1 MILARNSI
9 TLHHLRDITTV
20 VWYYKLQASTASPPA
35 KPTTETPSGWTTTEP
50 SYTEG
55 STNSLYV
62 VQKTTFSD
70 GTFEYSDV
78 SLSTSY
84 EAAKAAYNKSVQA
97 QTTANAA
104 QESID
109 NLEIGGRNLLL
120 NTNNFDSHKHQ
131 NSSGGGTWTFS
142 GDEATYTATAKS
154 WARLDLSYNPDMPS
168 ADISSQPNMDL
179 LGDTTI
185 TLSIEAKC
193 EGECNGSLYLQQ
205 IIYGNNNNRKYY
217 PLTNPTADCKNAFVL
232 TENWQRYSVTLPADY
247 TNTTY
252 WTSDSTQLSY
262 PNTGFGALI
271 YWNSTGTI
279 HVRKPKLERGQKA
292 TDWTLAPEDTQADID
307 ALQPELIVGTHGT
320 TATATWTGTSTVLT
334 EIKAGTRIQYK
345 LSSAGASNVTLNLTL
360 KNGTTTG
367 AKNVYFLNTTRLGTQ
382 YGVNAIVDL
391 IYDGSAWRVLNPY
404 YNSNTVGT
412 YGGTVT
418 AGANGVK
425 NYSLVMRD
433 TETTWVS
440 LTTTAGTGTSKS
452 RYTGKLYPDNV
463 MYMGSNNAYA
473 SGATTGT
480 CYEALGVN
488 LQYSTN
494 CGSTLTSGK
503 AVYLVGT
510 LDSDGLFTLDAT
522 WWTQTIPTTADGKTY
537 IYLGLAYSTT
547 NIYLV
552 SENTL
557 YQYFEGAFRTLREIE
572 EMKAAKVADNYL
584 SADNTGIMVADMTD
598 GTQYTPSNVPSGTKN
613 TFIDE
618 ESFQVRDGQETLASF
633 GETSQIGK
641 DGAAHMEMDDE
652 SITFVSQNGTDTAT
666 MGAMSS
672 TVKSVSESYT
682 TDSDSLTITLSS
694 DVTQG
699 GTITLTVN
707 NSAYTIT
714 YGTPYSYTGSSYSIA
729 YTGELNILITNTGG
743 ITLNAT
749 VAYTT
754 TMPASYGIAVVSDDD
769 AGRVRVT
776 SRHNNVDVANGALLT
791 TTGGSF
797 GLFDYKN
804 SKWLIR
810 TDSEGNVYLPIKA
823 IKPKT
828 IFNHKVVSFMNDA
841 WNYVSVSQLADY
853 NVVLVRAECYEVR
866 QLLVFCRLFQD
877 NPMYITDFAG
887 STRVRGGFIVDWTN
901 NRVGVRNV
909 GGGAYSANIYFQ
921 QVYGIL

>member
-20 VWYYKLQASTASPPA
+20 VWYYKLQASTASPPV
-35 KPTTETPSGWTTTEP
+35 KPTTATPSGWSTTEP

-109 NLEIGGRNLLL
+109 NLEIGGRNLIL
-120 NTNNFDSHKHQ
+120 NTAQERVSPA
-131 NSSGGGTWTFS
+131 ST
-142 GDEATYTATAKS
+142 
-154 WARLDLSYNPDMPS
+154 
-168 ADISSQPNMDL
+168 
-179 LGDTTI
+179 
-185 TLSIEAKC
+185 
-193 EGECNGSLYLQQ
+193 NGSAFVTPVPTMSNYASDILNNTEDYYTYSFNYEVTGNESSNAYIYVQ
-205 IIYGNNNNRKYY
+205 IRGASVSARSQGYY
-217 PLTNPTADCKNAFVL
+217 SYVLENPTGKHYCTFK
-232 TENWQRYSVTLPADY
+232 
-247 TNTTY
+247 
-252 WTSDSTQLSY
+252 LSS
-262 PNTGFGALI
+262 AQA
-271 YWNSTGTI
+271 TGTSLYCGI
-279 HVRKPKLERGQKA
+279 RLRYATDGAVLRVWNIKLEKGTKA
-292 TDWTLAPEDTQADID
+292 TDWTPAPEDLQADID
-307 ALQPELIVGTHGT
+307 TLQPELIVGTHGT

-360 KNGTTTG
+360 KGGTTTG
-367 AKNVYFLNTTRLGTQ
+367 AKPVYFLNTTRLGTQ

-404 YNSNTVGT
+404 TNSNTVGT
-412 YGGTVT
+412 YGGAVK

-440 LTTTAGTGTSKS
+440 LTTTAGTGTSKN
-452 RYTGKLYPDNV
+452 RYTGKLYPDKV
-463 MYMGSNNAYA
+463 MYMGSNSAYA

-494 CGSTLTSGK
+494 CGSTLTSGR

-510 LDSDGLFTLDAT
+510 LDSDGMFTLDAT

-552 SENTL
+552 PENTL
-557 YQYFEGAFRTLREIE
+557 YQYFEGAFRTLREIK

-598 GTQYTPSNVPSGTKN
+598 GNTYTPSTVPSGTKN

-618 ESFQVRDGQETLASF
+618 DSFQVRDGQETLASF
-633 GETSQIGK
+633 GTTIVIGKKGTNNLRAKIESGNFQIIDNSDNVLVNIGRVPAAAGEAKKVHYEFGPRQSGTPYGNYSFSQGTYNAATFDNQVVIGQYGRYGYRTNFSVSVSSDAPTFTIDISTYVAMGFTENDINIEIPNNEFTWALNDGIITVTIIREGTWVAEPWVRLTIGK
-641 DGAAHMEMDDE
+641 DIAFAVG
-652 SITFVSQNGTDTAT
+652 NGTENSRSDAFEVTWDGNARMALDETAT
-666 MGAMSS
+666 TGTDAELYSAI
-672 TVKSVSESYT
+672 TALGWES
-682 TDSDSLTITLSS
+682 
-694 DVTQG
+694 
-699 GTITLTVN
+699 
-707 NSAYTIT
+707 
-714 YGTPYSYTGSSYSIA
+714 
-729 YTGELNILITNTGG
+729 
-743 ITLNAT
+743 
-749 VAYTT
+749 
-754 TMPASYGIAVVSDDD
+754 
-769 AGRVRVT
+769 
-776 SRHNNVDVANGALLT
+776 
-791 TTGGSF
+791 
-797 GLFDYKN
+797 K
-804 SKWLIR
+804 
-810 TDSEGNVYLPIKA
+810 
-823 IKPKT
+823 
-828 IFNHKVVSFMNDA
+828 
-841 WNYVSVSQLADY
+841 
-853 NVVLVRAECYEVR
+853 VLV
-866 QLLVFCRLFQD
+866 
-877 NPMYITDFAG
+877 
-887 STRVRGGFIVDWTN
+887 
-901 NRVGVRNV
+901 
-909 GGGAYSANIYFQ
+909 
-921 QVYGIL
+921 

>member
-20 VWYYKLQASTASPPA
+20 VWYYKLQASTASPPT
-35 KPTTETPSGWTTTEP
+35 KPTTETPSGWSTTEP

-97 QTTANAA
+97 KDAADAA

-120 NTNNFDSHKHQ
+120 DTATERISPASSNNSAYVAPVPMMSDYASGILNNREDFFTYSFDYEVTGNEASEAYIYVQ
-131 NSSGGGTWTFS
+131 IRGGTV
-142 GDEATYTATAKS
+142 
-154 WARLDLSYNPDMPS
+154 PS
-168 ADISSQPNMDL
+168 ASQGYYSYVLEKPTGKHCCTFKL
-179 LGDTTI
+179 T
-185 TLSIEAKC
+185 EAQAT
-193 EGECNGSLYLQQ
+193 GTY
-205 IIYGNNNNRKYY
+205 
-217 PLTNPTADCKNAFVL
+217 ADCGIRLRNA
-232 TENWQRYSVTLPADY
+232 
-247 TNTTY
+247 TN
-252 WTSDSTQLSY
+252 
-262 PNTGFGALI
+262 GAILRV
-271 YWNSTGTI
+271 WNI
-279 HVRKPKLERGQKA
+279 KLEKGTKA
-292 TDWTLAPEDTQADID
+292 TDWTPAPEDTQADID

-360 KNGTTTG
+360 KGGTTTG
-367 AKNVYFLNTTRLGTQ
+367 AKPVYFLNTTRLGTQ

-404 YNSNTVGT
+404 TNSNTVGT
-412 YGGTVT
+412 YGGAVK

-440 LTTTAGTGTSKS
+440 LTTTAGTGATKE
-452 RYTGKLYPDNV
+452 RYTGKLYPDKV
-463 MYMGSNNAYA
+463 MYMGSNSAYA

-494 CGSTLTSGK
+494 CGSTLTSGR

-547 NIYLV
+547 SIYLV
-552 SENTL
+552 PENTL

-572 EMKAAKVADNYL
+572 EMKAAKVANNYI
-584 SADNTGIMVADMTD
+584 SADNTGLMVANMAD
-598 GTQYTPSNVPSGTKN
+598 GNTYTPSNVPSGVKN

-618 ESFQVRDGQETLASF
+618 DSFQVRDGTDVLASF
-633 GETSQIGK
+633 GEESRIGK
-641 DGAAHMEMDDE
+641 KDENHLDIDATGIQGANADGANFFNVDMDGAVTDALVSPNTE
-652 SITFVSQNGTDTAT
+652 IVRIISVSAGNAKTATVSLEPFSMSDKNVVLRVRSRVRPTGSQQYTYYFDDFVFVYGTDKSFNALHDAYYISVTYSASADT
-666 MGAMSS
+666 LTLYGGAFQG
-672 TVKSVSESYT
+672 TGGFVG
-682 TDSDSLTITLSS
+682 DSDVFLVSYYR
-694 DVTQG
+694 
-699 GTITLTVN
+699 
-707 NSAYTIT
+707 AT
-714 YGTPYSYTGSSYSIA
+714 YAPAFYFGS
-729 YTGELNILITNTGG
+729 
-743 ITLNAT
+743 
-749 VAYTT
+749 
-754 TMPASYGIAVVSDDD
+754 
-769 AGRVRVT
+769 R
-776 SRHNNVDVANGALLT
+776 
-791 TTGGSF
+791 
-797 GLFDYKN
+797 
-804 SKWLIR
+804 
-810 TDSEGNVYLPIKA
+810 
-823 IKPKT
+823 
-828 IFNHKVVSFMNDA
+828 
-841 WNYVSVSQLADY
+841 ADY
-853 NVVLVRAECYEVR
+853 NPGKFSATLGESLSASSRDQFACGRYNTEDPDYAFMVGNGSETDGESNAFAVTWDGNQLLGLEETAASGTDAELYSAITALGWESEVLV
-866 QLLVFCRLFQD
+866 
-877 NPMYITDFAG
+877 
-887 STRVRGGFIVDWTN
+887 
-901 NRVGVRNV
+901 
-909 GGGAYSANIYFQ
+909 
-921 QVYGIL
+921 

>member
-20 VWYYKLQASTASPPA
+20 VWYYKLQASTASPPV
-35 KPTTETPSGWTTTEP
+35 KPTTATPSGWSTTEP

-109 NLEIGGRNLLL
+109 NLEIGGRNLIL
-120 NTNNFDSHKHQ
+120 NTAQERVSPASTNGSAFVTPVPTMSNYASDILNNTEDYYTYSF
-131 NSSGGGTWTFS
+131 NYEVTGNESSNAYIYVQIRGAS
-142 GDEATYTATAKS
+142 V
-154 WARLDLSYNPDMPS
+154 S
-168 ADISSQPNMDL
+168 ASSQGYYSYVLENPT
-179 LGDTTI
+179 GKHYCTFK
-185 TLSIEAKC
+185 LSSAQAT
-193 EGECNGSLYLQQ
+193 GTSLYCGIRLR
-205 IIYGNNNNRKYY
+205 YATDG
-217 PLTNPTADCKNAFVL
+217 AVL
-232 TENWQRYSVTLPADY
+232 RV
-247 TNTTY
+247 
-252 WTSDSTQLSY
+252 
-262 PNTGFGALI
+262 
-271 YWNSTGTI
+271 WNI
-279 HVRKPKLERGQKA
+279 KLEKGTKA
-292 TDWTLAPEDTQADID
+292 TDWTPAPEDLQADID
-307 ALQPELIVGTHGT
+307 TLQPELIVGTHGT

-360 KNGTTTG
+360 KGGTTTG
-367 AKNVYFLNTTRLGTQ
+367 AKPVYFLNTTRLGTQ

-404 YNSNTVGT
+404 TNSNTVGT
-412 YGGTVT
+412 YGGAVK

-440 LTTTAGTGTSKS
+440 LTTTAGTGTSKN
-452 RYTGKLYPDNV
+452 RYTGKLYPDKV
-463 MYMGSNNAYA
+463 MYMGSNSAYA

-494 CGSTLTSGK
+494 CGSTLTSGR

-510 LDSDGLFTLDAT
+510 LDSDGMFTLDAT

-552 SENTL
+552 PENTL

-598 GTQYTPSNVPSGTKN
+598 GNTYTPSTVPSGTKN

-618 ESFQVRDGQETLASF
+618 DSFQVRDGQETLASF
-633 GETSQIGK
+633 GTTIVIGKKGTNNLRAKIESGNFQIIDNSDNVLVNIGRVPAAAGEAKKVHYEFGPRQSGTPYGNYSFSQGTYNAATFDNQVVIGQYGRYGYRTNFSVSVSSDAPTFTIDISTYVAMGFTENDINIEIPNNEFTWALNDGIITVTIIREGTWVAEPWVRLTIGK
-641 DGAAHMEMDDE
+641 DIAFAVG
-652 SITFVSQNGTDTAT
+652 NGTENSRSDAFEVTWDGNARMALDETAT
-666 MGAMSS
+666 TGTDAELYSAI
-672 TVKSVSESYT
+672 TALGWESE
-682 TDSDSLTITLSS
+682 
-694 DVTQG
+694 
-699 GTITLTVN
+699 
-707 NSAYTIT
+707 
-714 YGTPYSYTGSSYSIA
+714 
-729 YTGELNILITNTGG
+729 
-743 ITLNAT
+743 
-749 VAYTT
+749 
-754 TMPASYGIAVVSDDD
+754 
-769 AGRVRVT
+769 
-776 SRHNNVDVANGALLT
+776 
-791 TTGGSF
+791 
-797 GLFDYKN
+797 
-804 SKWLIR
+804 
-810 TDSEGNVYLPIKA
+810 
-823 IKPKT
+823 
-828 IFNHKVVSFMNDA
+828 
-841 WNYVSVSQLADY
+841 
-853 NVVLVRAECYEVR
+853 VLV
-866 QLLVFCRLFQD
+866 
-877 NPMYITDFAG
+877 
-887 STRVRGGFIVDWTN
+887 
-901 NRVGVRNV
+901 
-909 GGGAYSANIYFQ
+909 
-921 QVYGIL
+921 

>member
-20 VWYYKLQASTASPPA
+20 VWYYKLQASTASPPV
-35 KPTTETPSGWTTTEP
+35 KPTTATPSGWSTTEP

-109 NLEIGGRNLLL
+109 NLEIGGRNLIL
-120 NTNNFDSHKHQ
+120 NTAQERVSPASTNGSAFVTPVPTMSNYASDILNNTEDYYTYSF
-131 NSSGGGTWTFS
+131 NYEVTGNESSNAYIYVQIRGAS
-142 GDEATYTATAKS
+142 V
-154 WARLDLSYNPDMPS
+154 S
-168 ADISSQPNMDL
+168 ASSQGYYSYVLENPT
-179 LGDTTI
+179 GKHYCTFK
-185 TLSIEAKC
+185 LSSAQAT
-193 EGECNGSLYLQQ
+193 GTSLYCGIRLR
-205 IIYGNNNNRKYY
+205 YATDG
-217 PLTNPTADCKNAFVL
+217 AVL
-232 TENWQRYSVTLPADY
+232 RV
-247 TNTTY
+247 
-252 WTSDSTQLSY
+252 
-262 PNTGFGALI
+262 
-271 YWNSTGTI
+271 WNI
-279 HVRKPKLERGQKA
+279 KLEKGTKA
-292 TDWTLAPEDTQADID
+292 TDWTPAPEDLQADID
-307 ALQPELIVGTHGT
+307 TLQPELIVGTHGT

-360 KNGTTTG
+360 KGGTTTG
-367 AKNVYFLNTTRLGTQ
+367 AKPVYFLNTTRLGTQ

-404 YNSNTVGT
+404 TNSNTVGT
-412 YGGTVT
+412 YGGAVK

-440 LTTTAGTGTSKS
+440 LTTTAGTGTSKN
-452 RYTGKLYPDNV
+452 RYTGKLYPDKV
-463 MYMGSNNAYA
+463 MYMGSNSAYA

-494 CGSTLTSGK
+494 CGSTLTSGR

-510 LDSDGLFTLDAT
+510 LDSDGMFTLDAT

-552 SENTL
+552 PENTL
-557 YQYFEGAFRTLREIE
+557 YQYFEGAFRTLREIK

-598 GTQYTPSNVPSGTKN
+598 GNTYTPSTVPSGTKN

-618 ESFQVRDGQETLASF
+618 DSFQVRDGQETLASF
-633 GETSQIGK
+633 GTTIVIGKKGTNNLRAKIESGNFQIIDNSDNVLVNIGRVPAAAGEAKKVHYEFGPRQSGTPYGNYSFSQGTYNAATFDNQVVIGQYGRYGYRTNFSVSVSSDAPTFTIDISTYVAMGFTENDINIEIPNNEFTWALNDGIITVTIIREGTWVAEPWVRLTIGK
-641 DGAAHMEMDDE
+641 DIAFAVG
-652 SITFVSQNGTDTAT
+652 NGTENSRSDAFEVTWDGNARMALDETAT
-666 MGAMSS
+666 TGTDAELYSAI
-672 TVKSVSESYT
+672 TALGWES
-682 TDSDSLTITLSS
+682 
-694 DVTQG
+694 
-699 GTITLTVN
+699 
-707 NSAYTIT
+707 
-714 YGTPYSYTGSSYSIA
+714 
-729 YTGELNILITNTGG
+729 
-743 ITLNAT
+743 
-749 VAYTT
+749 
-754 TMPASYGIAVVSDDD
+754 
-769 AGRVRVT
+769 
-776 SRHNNVDVANGALLT
+776 
-791 TTGGSF
+791 
-797 GLFDYKN
+797 K
-804 SKWLIR
+804 
-810 TDSEGNVYLPIKA
+810 
-823 IKPKT
+823 
-828 IFNHKVVSFMNDA
+828 
-841 WNYVSVSQLADY
+841 
-853 NVVLVRAECYEVR
+853 VLV
-866 QLLVFCRLFQD
+866 
-877 NPMYITDFAG
+877 
-887 STRVRGGFIVDWTN
+887 
-901 NRVGVRNV
+901 
-909 GGGAYSANIYFQ
+909 
-921 QVYGIL
+921 

>member
-35 KPTTETPSGWTTTEP
+35 KPTTATPSGWTTTEP

-109 NLEIGGRNLLL
+109 NLEIGGRNLIYNSATMPFEPNGLKGWRASGGTVVHVEL
-120 NTNNFDSHKHQ
+120 TDPPIHNLTGAIRVTNNGSAAARIGMAQDKLKNKFITGERYTQSCWIRGSENLKASLQPIWAASGQTTGNSYTFMDYFDITTEWTYIKWENALLSGDQ
-131 NSSGGGTWTFS
+131 AESYSGG
-142 GDEATYTATAKS
+142 YV
-154 WARLDLSYNPDMPS
+154 YVQNVPV
-168 ADISSQPNMDL
+168 
-179 LGDTTI
+179 
-185 TLSIEAKC
+185 
-193 EGECNGSLYLQQ
+193 NGWFEVCGMKVEKGS
-205 IIYGNNNNRKYY
+205 
-217 PLTNPTADCKNAFVL
+217 
-232 TENWQRYSVTLPADY
+232 
-247 TNTTY
+247 
-252 WTSDSTQLSY
+252 
-262 PNTGFGALI
+262 
-271 YWNSTGTI
+271 
-279 HVRKPKLERGQKA
+279 KA
-292 TDWTLAPEDTQADID
+292 TDWTPAPEDLQADID
-307 ALQPELIVGTHGT
+307 TLQPELIVGTHGT
-320 TATATWTGTSTVLT
+320 TATATWTGTSAVLT

-382 YGVNAIVDL
+382 YGINATIDL

-404 YNSNTVGT
+404 TNSNTVGT
-412 YGGTVT
+412 YGGAVK
-418 AGANGVK
+418 AGTNGVK

-452 RYTGKLYPDNV
+452 RYTGKLYPDKV
-463 MYMGSNNAYA
+463 MYMGSNSAYA

-494 CGSTLTSGK
+494 CGSTLTSGR

-547 NIYLV
+547 SIYLV
-552 SENTL
+552 PENTL

-584 SADNTGIMVADMTD
+584 SSDNTGIMVADMTD
-598 GTQYTPSNVPSGTKN
+598 GNTYTPSNVPSGTKN

-618 ESFQVRDGQETLASF
+618 DSFQVRDGTDVLASF
-633 GETSQIGK
+633 GETTQIGK
-641 DGAAHMEMDDE
+641 DDTNHQVIDAAGIQGVNANSVPVFDISMDGANRTTLIRNEVWNSEHINSNPK
-652 SITFVSQNGTDTAT
+652 SI
-666 MGAMSS
+666 
-672 TVKSVSESYT
+672 
-682 TDSDSLTITLSS
+682 
-694 DVTQG
+694 
-699 GTITLTVN
+699 
-707 NSAYTIT
+707 TIT
-714 YGTPYSYTGSSYSIA
+714 YGPAIGSTTLLPVGDVQYAYRLEITKSDGTKETSNGRVDFGIVNVGENVQKTVETG
-729 YTGELNILITNTGG
+729 TGW
-743 ITLNAT
+743 
-749 VAYTT
+749 
-754 TMPASYGIAVVSDDD
+754 
-769 AGRVRVT
+769 RVRVT
-776 SRHNNVDVANGALLT
+776 YQFVNEVSFNTQVEIN
-791 TTGGSF
+791 TTGIDTSAEPYVMSIKFTIRYRYVYSVIPSPAFTLGTRFGTPGAFSGAIGENLSTQYDNAFACGKNNIDNEDYAFMVGNGSGSSETETSNAF
-797 GLFDYKN
+797 AVTWDGNQLFALDGDAA
-804 SKWLIR
+804 SG
-810 TDSEGNVYLPIKA
+810 TD
-823 IKPKT
+823 
-828 IFNHKVVSFMNDA
+828 
-841 WNYVSVSQLADY
+841 
-853 NVVLVRAECYEVR
+853 AE
-866 QLLVFCRLFQD
+866 L
-877 NPMYITDFAG
+877 
-887 STRVRGGFIVDWTN
+887 
-901 NRVGVRNV
+901 
-909 GGGAYSANIYFQ
+909 YSAITALGWEEDVF
-921 QVYGIL
+921 L

>member
-35 KPTTETPSGWTTTEP
+35 KPTTATPSGWTTTEP

-84 EAAKAAYNKSVQA
+84 EAAKIAYNKAVV
-97 QTTANAA
+97 A
-104 QESID
+104 QESADAIPATVPGI
-109 NLEIGGRNLLL
+109 NLSPFFSHDLTDIYDA
-120 NTNNFDSHKHQ
+120 NTNPNGFWMDNGTSYGWTKNTKFTFTKLEDGWLHIHID
-131 NSSGGGTWTFS
+131 NSSGTGIIRNDCCVT
-142 GDEATYTATAKS
+142 
-154 WARLDLSYNPDMPS
+154 RYNPSVKRATKYTFLAEFRNNQSTGAASMADFYLVQQSGSVQFWGQNVSTAPLVHLEGIGGVTVPISEIPS
-168 ADISSQPNMDL
+168 DGSYVFSRF
-179 LGDTTI
+179 TKY
-185 TLSIEAKC
+185 SES
-193 EGECNGSLYLQQ
+193 EGESSHWTTNEKMVTFTFRANAGAVLDYEIRLSLYEGEYWGPYTPYVVSDTSA
-205 IIYGNNNNRKYY
+205 IR
-217 PLTNPTADCKNAFVL
+217 NAV
-232 TENWQRYSVTLPADY
+232 
-247 TNTTY
+247 
-252 WTSDSTQLSY
+252 
-262 PNTGFGALI
+262 
-271 YWNSTGTI
+271 
-279 HVRKPKLERGQKA
+279 
-292 TDWTLAPEDTQADID
+292 D

-367 AKNVYFLNTTRLGTQ
+367 AKNVYFLNTTRLDTQ
-382 YGVNAIVDL
+382 YGINAIIDL

-404 YNSNTVGT
+404 TNSNTVGT
-412 YGGTVT
+412 YGGAVK
-418 AGANGVK
+418 AGTNGVK

-494 CGSTLTSGK
+494 CGSTLTSGR

-552 SENTL
+552 PDNTL

-613 TFIDE
+613 TFINED
-618 ESFQVRDGQETLASF
+618 SFQVRDGTDVLASF
-633 GETSQIGK
+633 GETTQIGQDGTNHQIIDSTGLQGINEDGLTVFQIDM
-641 DGAAHMEMDDE
+641 DGAVTE
-652 SITFVSQNGTDTAT
+652 TFVSSGKRLAFLRSIASGQSKTVTVPLDDFPIINKRVILKVVTLFRTDE
-666 MGAMSS
+666 GDI
-672 TVKSVSESYT
+672 VE
-682 TDSDSLTITLSS
+682 
-694 DVTQG
+694 QH
-699 GTITLTVN
+699 
-707 NSAYTIT
+707 NSIERFT
-714 YGTPYSYTGSSYSIA
+714 YGTDAQLSKTYGATQYTVTYSASDNTLTLLVQVGDAPARQYTYV
-729 YTGELNILITNTGG
+729 ELNLMSYYTSAPAPAFLFGSRRSSDNLGAFSGTIGEALSASTRDQFACGRYNYEHTDYAFMVGNGSMEEGDSNALAVTWDGNMMMALDEDAVSGTDAELYSAIT
-743 ITLNAT
+743 
-749 VAYTT
+749 
-754 TMPASYGIAVVSDDD
+754 
-769 AGRVRVT
+769 
-776 SRHNNVDVANGALLT
+776 
-791 TTGGSF
+791 SF
-797 GLFDYKN
+797 GWED
-804 SKWLIR
+804 
-810 TDSEGNVYLPIKA
+810 DV
-823 IKPKT
+823 
-828 IFNHKVVSFMNDA
+828 
-841 WNYVSVSQLADY
+841 
-853 NVVLVRAECYEVR
+853 
-866 QLLVFCRLFQD
+866 
-877 NPMYITDFAG
+877 
-887 STRVRGGFIVDWTN
+887 IVW
-901 NRVGVRNV
+901 
-909 GGGAYSANIYFQ
+909 
-921 QVYGIL
+921 

>member
-35 KPTTETPSGWTTTEP
+35 KPTTETPTGWSTTEP

-97 QTTANAA
+97 QTTANDAKD
-104 QESID
+104 SID

-120 NTNNFDSHKHQ
+120 NTGGNDVAKVRTAIALQSGSTALTNNMSTKTMSNGEIHFVTTTTTNERYYRFITPVRDNLWGIEPGK
-131 NSSGGGTWTFS
+131 
-142 GDEATYTATAKS
+142 TYTISFYTKGTVGASNDIRYRSQYIDTSNWKTISDKTFTEKVGTNYQKVSFTETIPSNATA
-154 WARLDLSYNPDMPS
+154 YY
-168 ADISSQPNMDL
+168 SSIQVYGDDTSNSDFYIKNL
-179 LGDTTI
+179 KFELG
-185 TLSIEAKC
+185 
-193 EGECNGSLYLQQ
+193 N
-205 IIYGNNNNRKYY
+205 
-217 PLTNPTADCKNAFVL
+217 
-232 TENWQRYSVTLPADY
+232 
-247 TNTTY
+247 
-252 WTSDSTQLSY
+252 
-262 PNTGFGALI
+262 
-271 YWNSTGTI
+271 
-279 HVRKPKLERGQKA
+279 KP
-292 TDWTLAPEDTQADID
+292 TDWTPAPEDLQAGID
-307 ALQPELIVGTHGT
+307 TLQPELIVGTHGT

-382 YGVNAIVDL
+382 YDVNAIVDL

-404 YNSNTVGT
+404 TNSNTVGT
-412 YGGTVT
+412 YGGAVK

-463 MYMGSNNAYA
+463 MYMGSNSAYA

-494 CGSTLTSGK
+494 CGSTLTSGR

-547 NIYLV
+547 SIYLV
-552 SENTL
+552 PENTL

-598 GTQYTPSNVPSGTKN
+598 GNTYTPSTVPSGTKN

-618 ESFQVRDGQETLASF
+618 DSFQVRDGQEILASF
-633 GETSQIGK
+633 GTTTVIGK
-641 DGAAHMEMDDE
+641 KGANNLRTKIGSGNFQIIDNDDNVLSNIGRVPATAGE
-652 SITFVSQNGTDTAT
+652 AKKVHYSFGSRLSGTPYGNYSFVQGANNAAAFDNQVVIGKYGRYGYRFNG
-666 MGAMSS
+666 S
-672 TVKSVSESYT
+672 
-682 TDSDSLTITLSS
+682 SDSLSSDEPTFTINVSTYIAMGFTESDISIKIPDCDFTWVLNDGIITVTITEEGTWFGRIIFYYVRIGEDIAFAVGNGTENSRS
-694 DVTQG
+694 DAFEVTWDG
-699 GTITLTVN
+699 
-707 NSAYTIT
+707 
-714 YGTPYSYTGSSYSIA
+714 
-729 YTGELNILITNTGG
+729 
-743 ITLNAT
+743 NAR
-749 VAYTT
+749 
-754 TMPASYGIAVVSDDD
+754 M
-769 AGRVRVT
+769 
-776 SRHNNVDVANGALLT
+776 ALDET
-791 TTGGSF
+791 ATTG
-797 GLFDYKN
+797 
-804 SKWLIR
+804 
-810 TDSEGNVYLPIKA
+810 TDAELYSAITALGWESE
-823 IKPKT
+823 
-828 IFNHKVVSFMNDA
+828 
-841 WNYVSVSQLADY
+841 
-853 NVVLVRAECYEVR
+853 VLV
-866 QLLVFCRLFQD
+866 
-877 NPMYITDFAG
+877 
-887 STRVRGGFIVDWTN
+887 
-901 NRVGVRNV
+901 
-909 GGGAYSANIYFQ
+909 
-921 QVYGIL
+921 

>member
-35 KPTTETPSGWTTTEP
+35 KPTTATPSGWNTTEP

-120 NTNNFDSHKHQ
+120 NTNNFDSHKYQ

-193 EGECNGSLYLQQ
+193 EGECNGILYLQP

-217 PLTNPTADCKNAFVL
+217 PLTNPTADCKNTFVL

-279 HVRKPKLERGQKA
+279 HVRKPKLEKGTKA
-292 TDWTLAPEDTQADID
+292 TDWTPAPEDLQADID
-307 ALQPELIVGTHGT
+307 TLQPELIVGTHGT
-320 TATATWTGTSTVLT
+320 TDTATWTGTSTVLT
-334 EIKAGTRIQYK
+334 ELKAGTRIQYK
-345 LSSAGASNVTLNLTL
+345 LSSKGASNVTLNLTL
-360 KNGTTTG
+360 KSGATTG
-367 AKNVYFLNTTRLGTQ
+367 AKAVYFVGNTRLGTQ
-382 YGVNAIVDL
+382 YDINAVVDL

-440 LTTTAGTGTSKS
+440 LTTTAGTGTSKN
-452 RYTGKLYPDNV
+452 RYTGKLYPDKV
-463 MYMGSNNAYA
+463 MYMGSNSAYA

-494 CGSTLTSGK
+494 CGSTLTSGR

-552 SENTL
+552 PENTL

-572 EMKAAKVADNYL
+572 ELKAAKTADNYL
-584 SADNTGIMVADMTD
+584 SSDNTGIMVADMTD
-598 GTQYTPSNVPSGTKN
+598 GNTYTPSTVPSGTKN
-613 TFIDE
+613 TFINED
-618 ESFQVRDGQETLASF
+618 SFQVRDGKETLASF
-633 GETSQIGK
+633 GTVSQIGADTDSHLMIDTLGIRGIDI
-641 DGAAHMEMDDE
+641 DGRTLFN
-652 SITFVSQNGTDTAT
+652 I
-666 MGAMSS
+666 AMSDGPVTYMYTYTS
-672 TVKSVSESYT
+672 LSHLYNDINSEHPN
-682 TDSDSLTITLSS
+682 L
-694 DVTQG
+694 DVT
-699 GTITLTVN
+699 
-707 NSAYTIT
+707 
-714 YGTPYSYTGSSYSIA
+714 
-729 YTGELNILITNTGG
+729 NILTRPSLLMNC
-743 ITLNAT
+743 TLLE
-749 VAYTT
+749 
-754 TMPASYGIAVVSDDD
+754 P
-769 AGRVRVT
+769 
-776 SRHNNVDVANGALLT
+776 
-791 TTGGSF
+791 
-797 GLFDYKN
+797 
-804 SKWLIR
+804 
-810 TDSEGNVYLPIKA
+810 
-823 IKPKT
+823 
-828 IFNHKVVSFMNDA
+828 
-841 WNYVSVSQLADY
+841 QY
-853 NVVLVRAECYEVR
+853 NVVLTHGDGSESTDQIVTTFTNENVDYAHKKRNTVAKDYGTFYIEFWKQNNGNEIRVNIEYTFGNNTDITNVRVYFPNIIYSGRVTARPSFSLGTRSNDDMSTMGSYSATCGEELTAGARAQFACGK
-866 QLLVFCRLFQD
+866 FNAD
-877 NPMYITDFAG
+877 NPDYAFMVGNGDETNGDSNAFAVTWDGNHLMALDEDATTGTDADLYAAITALG
-887 STRVRGGFIVDWTN
+887 WESKVLV
-901 NRVGVRNV
+901 
-909 GGGAYSANIYFQ
+909 
-921 QVYGIL
+921 

>member
-35 KPTTETPSGWTTTEP
+35 KPTTETPSGWNTTEP

-109 NLEIGGRNLLL
+109 NLEIGGRNYLRKNPKAYTASAYGAYDLYVTEPL
-120 NTNNFDSHKHQ
+120 EVGQ
-131 NSSGGGTWTFS
+131 
-142 GDEATYTATAKS
+142 TYTLQLWNVDVSHSAKTQEQLNVAVYYCGS
-154 WARLDLSYNPDMPS
+154 SQTFGKWQGSGFFTNGHADHLTLTFTPTETQINHTDVQNAVKKFIRLYNSVPS
-168 ADISSQPNMDL
+168 A
-179 LGDTTI
+179 
-185 TLSIEAKC
+185 
-193 EGECNGSLYLQQ
+193 
-205 IIYGNNNNRKYY
+205 
-217 PLTNPTADCKNAFVL
+217 
-232 TENWQRYSVTLPADY
+232 
-247 TNTTY
+247 
-252 WTSDSTQLSY
+252 
-262 PNTGFGALI
+262 
-271 YWNSTGTI
+271 TGTMSMT
-279 HVRKPKLERGQKA
+279 VGGWKLEKGNRA
-292 TDWTLAPEDTQADID
+292 TDWTPAPEDLQAGID
-307 ALQPELIVGTHGT
+307 TLQPELIVGTHGT

-360 KNGTTTG
+360 KGGTTTG
-367 AKNVYFLNTTRLGTQ
+367 AKPVYFLNTTRLGTQ
-382 YGVNAIVDL
+382 YDVNAIVDL

-404 YNSNTVGT
+404 TNSNTVGT
-412 YGGTVT
+412 YGGAVK

-463 MYMGSNNAYA
+463 MYMGSNSAYA

-494 CGSTLTSGK
+494 CGSTLTSGR

-552 SENTL
+552 PENTL
-557 YQYFEGAFRTLREIE
+557 YQYFEEAFRTLREIE

-598 GTQYTPSNVPSGTKN
+598 GNTYTPSTVPSGTKN

-618 ESFQVRDGQETLASF
+618 DSFQVRDGTDVLASF
-633 GETSQIGK
+633 GETTQIGQ

-652 SITFVSQNGTDTAT
+652 SISFVSQNGTDTAT

-714 YGTPYSYTGSSYSIA
+714 YGTPYSYTGSTYSIS
-729 YTGELNILITNTGG
+729 YTGGLNILITNTGG

-754 TMPASYGIAVVSDDD
+754 TIPTSYGIAVTSEDD
-769 AGRVRVT
+769 ASRIYVA
-776 SRHNNVDVANGALLT
+776 SRHNDADVANGALLT

-901 NRVGVRNV
+901 NRVGVRYV

>member
-35 KPTTETPSGWTTTEP
+35 KPTTATPSGWSTTEP

-109 NLEIGGRNLLL
+109 NLEIGGRNLIY
-120 NTNNFDSHKHQ
+120 
-131 NSSGGGTWTFS
+131 NSATMPAVANGDKGWRASGGTVTHV
-142 GDEATYTATAKS
+142 D
-154 WARLDLSYNPDMPS
+154 
-168 ADISSQPNMDL
+168 
-179 LGDTTI
+179 
-185 TLSIEAKC
+185 
-193 EGECNGSLYLQQ
+193 
-205 IIYGNNNNRKYY
+205 
-217 PLTNPTADCKNAFVL
+217 LTNPPIYDITGAIRV
-232 TENWQRYSVTLPADY
+232 
-247 TNTTY
+247 TNTGSSTTNIGIAQDKIKNKFIVGEKYTQSCWVRASETLRVYLSPIWASSGQATGGSHSVMGYFSIGTEWTY
-252 WTSDSTQLSY
+252 IKWEGAVLKGEQATSYSAGYVYAYQA
-262 PNTGFGALI
+262 PA
-271 YWNSTGTI
+271 NSWFEVCGM
-279 HVRKPKLERGQKA
+279 KLEKGAKA
-292 TDWTLAPEDTQADID
+292 TDWTPAPEDVEADINE
-307 ALQPELIVGTHGT
+307 AKK
-320 TATATWTGTSTVLT
+320 TA
-334 EIKAGTRIQYK
+334 
-345 LSSAGASNVTLNLTL
+345 N
-360 KNGTTTG
+360 
-367 AKNVYFLNTTRLGTQ
+367 
-382 YGVNAIVDL
+382 
-391 IYDGSAWRVLNPY
+391 
-404 YNSNTVGT
+404 
-412 YGGTVT
+412 
-418 AGANGVK
+418 
-425 NYSLVMRD
+425 
-433 TETTWVS
+433 
-440 LTTTAGTGTSKS
+440 
-452 RYTGKLYPDNV
+452 
-463 MYMGSNNAYA
+463 
-473 SGATTGT
+473 
-480 CYEALGVN
+480 
-488 LQYSTN
+488 
-494 CGSTLTSGK
+494 
-503 AVYLVGT
+503 
-510 LDSDGLFTLDAT
+510 
-522 WWTQTIPTTADGKTY
+522 
-537 IYLGLAYSTT
+537 
-547 NIYLV
+547 
-552 SENTL
+552 
-557 YQYFEGAFRTLREIE
+557 
-572 EMKAAKVADNYL
+572 NYL

-598 GTQYTPSNVPSGTKN
+598 GNTYTPGTVPSGTKN

-618 ESFQVRDGQETLASF
+618 DSFQVRDGQETLASF

-652 SITFVSQNGTDTAT
+652 SISFVSQNGTDTAT

-714 YGTPYSYTGSSYSIA
+714 YGTPYSYTGSTYSIS
-729 YTGELNILITNTGG
+729 YTGGLNILITNTGG

-754 TMPASYGIAVVSDDD
+754 TIPTSYGIAVTSEDD
-769 AGRVRVT
+769 ASRICVA
-776 SRHNNVDVANGALLT
+776 SRHNDADVANGALLT
-791 TTGGSF
+791 TTSGSF

-866 QLLVFCRLFQD
+866 QLLVFCRLFGD
-877 NPMYITDFAG
+877 NPMYLMDFAG

-901 NRVGVRNV
+901 NRVGVRYM

>member
-109 NLEIGGRNLLL
+109 NLEIGGRNYLQAEPK
-120 NTNNFDSHKHQ
+120 SHSASAYGAYDLYVTEPLEVGQ
-131 NSSGGGTWTFS
+131 
-142 GDEATYTATAKS
+142 TYTLQLWNVDVSHSAKTQEQLNVAVFYCGGS
-154 WARLDLSYNPDMPS
+154 QTFGKWQGTEYFDNGH
-168 ADISSQPNMDL
+168 ADHL
-179 LGDTTI
+179 
-185 TLSIEAKC
+185 
-193 EGECNGSLYLQQ
+193 
-205 IIYGNNNNRKYY
+205 
-217 PLTNPTADCKNAFVL
+217 VL
-232 TENWQRYSVTLPADY
+232 TFT
-247 TNTTY
+247 
-252 WTSDSTQLSY
+252 
-262 PNTGFGALI
+262 PNTININHSDVTNATKKFIRL
-271 YWNSTGTI
+271 YNSVPSVSGTMYMS
-279 HVRKPKLERGQKA
+279 VGGWKLEKGNRA
-292 TDWTLAPEDTQADID
+292 TDWTPAPEDLQADID

-367 AKNVYFLNTTRLGTQ
+367 AKSVYFLNTTRLGTQ
-382 YGVNAIVDL
+382 YGINAIIDL
-391 IYDGSAWRVLNPY
+391 IYDGSSWRVLNPY
-404 YNSNTVGT
+404 TNSNTVGT

-440 LTTTAGTGTSKS
+440 LTTTAGTGTSKN
-452 RYTGKLYPDNV
+452 RYTGKLYPDKV
-463 MYMGSNNAYA
+463 MYMGSNSAYA

-494 CGSTLTSGK
+494 CGSTLTSGR

-522 WWTQTIPTTADGKTY
+522 WWTQTIPTTEDGKTY

-552 SENTL
+552 PENTL

-572 EMKAAKVADNYL
+572 ELKAAKTADNYL

-598 GTQYTPSNVPSGTKN
+598 GNTYTPSTVPSGTKN
-613 TFIDE
+613 TFINED
-618 ESFQVRDGQETLASF
+618 SFQVRDGKDVLASF
-633 GETSQIGK
+633 GETTQIGK
-641 DGAAHMEMDDE
+641 DDANHQQIDASGIHGINGEKIEIFGISMD
-652 SITFVSQNGTDTAT
+652 
-666 MGAMSS
+666 
-672 TVKSVSESYT
+672 
-682 TDSDSLTITLSS
+682 
-694 DVTQG
+694 
-699 GTITLTVN
+699 
-707 NSAYTIT
+707 
-714 YGTPYSYTGSSYSIA
+714 
-729 YTGELNILITNTGG
+729 GG
-743 ITLNAT
+743 ID
-749 VAYTT
+749 YTT
-754 TMPASYGIAVVSDDD
+754 TRVGASDMFTVW
-769 AGRVRVT
+769 
-776 SRHNNVDVANGALLT
+776 DVPYDRGDGVLITQTENGPREYVYDLNSLPIPY
-791 TTGGSF
+791 GGS
-797 GLFDYKN
+797 
-804 SKWLIR
+804 
-810 TDSEGNVYLPIKA
+810 
-823 IKPKT
+823 
-828 IFNHKVVSFMNDA
+828 
-841 WNYVSVSQLADY
+841 
-853 NVVLVRAECYEVR
+853 
-866 QLLVFCRLFQD
+866 LVFRIDILQADPEQYSYRYLQTIICDPLYWGIDDTLTIDSDYGTRHVLRLAA
-877 NPMYITDFAG
+877 NEGKVYNTMILTATGITYQNRMAATVG
-887 STRVRGGFIVDWTN
+887 NAAVTITIPAPAYALGTRNEQVK
-901 NRVGVRNV
+901 
-909 GGGAYSANIYFQ
+909 GAYSSTCGEFLSASERAQFACGKFNADDPDYAFMVGNGDETNGDSNAFVATWDGDVLMALDEDATTGTDAELYAAITAHGWESE
-921 QVYGIL
+921 VIV

>member
-35 KPTTETPSGWTTTEP
+35 KPTTATPSGWSTTEP

-109 NLEIGGRNLLL
+109 NLEIGGRNLILDTAQERISPASINGSAYVSPAPMCSAYADNIL
-120 NTNNFDSHKHQ
+120 NNIEDEFVYSFDYEVVG
-131 NSSGGGTWTFS
+131 N
-142 GDEATYTATAKS
+142 TATDGYIYTQIRGTQTANTDGKVS
-154 WARLDLSYNPDMPS
+154 INIYDNPIGKYVHVFKLS
-168 ADISSQPNMDL
+168 SSQAS
-179 LGDTTI
+179 GTS
-185 TLSIEAKC
+185 LSAGIR
-193 EGECNGSLYLQQ
+193 L
-205 IIYGNNNNRKYY
+205 KYASDGAI
-217 PLTNPTADCKNAFVL
+217 LT
-232 TENWQRYSVTLPADY
+232 
-247 TNTTY
+247 
-252 WTSDSTQLSY
+252 
-262 PNTGFGALI
+262 
-271 YWNSTGTI
+271 
-279 HVRKPKLERGQKA
+279 VRNIKLEKGNKA
-292 TDWTLAPEDTQADID
+292 TDWTPAPEDMQADID

-382 YGVNAIVDL
+382 YGVNATIDL

-404 YNSNTVGT
+404 TNSVGT
-412 YGGTVT
+412 YGGAVK

-463 MYMGSNNAYA
+463 MYINSNSAYA

-494 CGSTLTSGK
+494 CGSTLTSGR

-510 LDSDGLFTLDAT
+510 LDSDGMFTLDAT

-547 NIYLV
+547 SIYLV
-552 SENTL
+552 PENTL

-572 EMKAAKVADNYL
+572 ELKAAKVADNYL

-598 GTQYTPSNVPSGTKN
+598 GNTYTPSNVPTGVKN

-618 ESFQVRDGQETLASF
+618 DSFQVRDGTDVLASF
-633 GETSQIGK
+633 GETTQIGQDGTNHQIIDSTGLQGINEDGVTVFQIDM
-641 DGAAHMEMDDE
+641 DGAVAE
-652 SITFVSQNGTDTAT
+652 TFVSSGKRLAFLRNIAGGQSNTVTVSLDDFPMINKRVTLKVVTLFRTDESGIIEQHNSIERFTYGTDTQLSKTYGAT
-666 MGAMSS
+666 QYTVTYSATNNTLTLLVQVGNAPARQYTYVELSLLSYYTS
-672 TVKSVSESYT
+672 TPAPAFLFGSRW
-682 TDSDSLTITLSS
+682 DSDNLGPFS
-694 DVTQG
+694 
-699 GTITLTVN
+699 GTIGEVL
-707 NSAYTIT
+707 SASTRDQF
-714 YGTPYSYTGSSYSIA
+714 A
-729 YTGELNILITNTGG
+729 C
-743 ITLNAT
+743 
-749 VAYTT
+749 
-754 TMPASYGIAVVSDDD
+754 
-769 AGRVRVT
+769 GR
-776 SRHNNVDVANGALLT
+776 
-791 TTGGSF
+791 
-797 GLFDYKN
+797 Y
-804 SKWLIR
+804 
-810 TDSEGNVYLPIKA
+810 
-823 IKPKT
+823 
-828 IFNHKVVSFMNDA
+828 
-841 WNYVSVSQLADY
+841 NYEDADY
-853 NVVLVRAECYEVR
+853 AFMVGNGDETNGDSNAFAVTWDGNHLMALDQDAATGTDADLFAAISALGWESEVLV
-866 QLLVFCRLFQD
+866 
-877 NPMYITDFAG
+877 
-887 STRVRGGFIVDWTN
+887 
-901 NRVGVRNV
+901 
-909 GGGAYSANIYFQ
+909 
-921 QVYGIL
+921 